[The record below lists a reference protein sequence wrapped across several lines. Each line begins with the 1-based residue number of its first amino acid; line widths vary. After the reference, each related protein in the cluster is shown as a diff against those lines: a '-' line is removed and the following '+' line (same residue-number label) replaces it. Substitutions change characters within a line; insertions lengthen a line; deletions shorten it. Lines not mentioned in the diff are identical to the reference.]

1 MKLFFPLVITIFS
14 FGSPSIGADTSDFNW
29 SGLDREIISLGAPLL
44 IVKSSKGFIG
54 CGYINVDAC
63 IDEVCATVSEVNTHD
78 EMLTATISA
87 VSKEA
92 AQLGIHIGMSGA
104 EAIRKIK

>member
-1 MKLFFPLVITIFS
+1 MKYLLFVISTIFL
-14 FGSPSIGADTSDFNW
+14 FKTLPIGADTNDFDW

-44 IVKSSKGFIG
+44 IVKSPKGFIG